1 MFTDELASVRAAFRP
16 PKPAPTITTRCDVLP
31 FIPLPIT
38 LLLYKIQR
46 DDNGLQKFRCGLAAG
61 VGAVASPVDRGF
73 VLCGAAGAAG
83 FHHAIGAI
91 AGRCGDRLAHS
102 YRAIDSGDACD
113 SARRSIFA
121 GGWSAVVCLGVAV
134 RRADRMPGQRGW
146 TER

>member
-73 VLCGAAGAAG
+73 IFCDAPGAARI
-83 FHHAIGAI
+83 HDAIGAA
-91 AGRCGDRLAHS
+91 AGRCRNRLAYS
-102 YRAIDSGDACD
+102 DWTIDSGDACG
-113 SARRSIFA
+113 SPRRSVFLND
-121 GGWSAVVCLGVAV
+121 WSAVVCLGVAV
-134 RRADRMPGQRGW
+134 RRAGRAAG
-146 TER
+146 E